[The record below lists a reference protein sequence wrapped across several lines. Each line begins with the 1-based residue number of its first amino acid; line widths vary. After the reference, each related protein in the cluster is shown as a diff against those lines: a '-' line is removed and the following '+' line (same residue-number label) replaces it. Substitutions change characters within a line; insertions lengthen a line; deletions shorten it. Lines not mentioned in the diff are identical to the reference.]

1 MQTNELEVWLKPV
14 LPQIGADRS
23 AAIAFVNR
31 RIDGIIRDIS
41 VNLESVGLTHAA
53 GYNVL
58 ELFDNTNLGIFL
70 PNQTLTVRVNQ
81 TGKFK
86 L

>member
-1 MQTNELEVWLKPV
+1 MGN
-14 LPQIGADRS
+14 DRS

-53 GYNVL
+53 GYSVM
-58 ELFDNTNLGIFL
+58 ELFDDTNLGIYY
-70 PNQTLTVRVNQ
+70 PNDTLSVRVNP
-81 TGKFK
+81 TGVVLVK
-86 L
+86 LSVQA